1 MAKIKITAILINIWN
16 HNSSHTLKKK
26 KEKMALNFL
35 IQWVSWTLII
45 IEMNYE
51 INVTWTKPVTINAKE
66 GNQA

>member
-26 KEKMALNFL
+26 EEMALIFL

-45 IEMNYE
+45 IEMNNE

>member
-1 MAKIKITAILINIWN
+1 
-16 HNSSHTLKKK
+16 
-26 KEKMALNFL
+26 MALIFL

-51 INVTWTKPVTINAKE
+51 INVTWTKPVTINPKE